1 MRNHSNS
8 SFALNLTSLVLLL
21 SLSLAMI
28 HSKSEVITLTP
39 DTFTDKVIII
49 YNLTLF
55 CICFVFHSD
64 IKILR
69 IHGSIMNAILDY
81 GFFFIS
87 VVSLLCIDK
96 SYVADCIWCIF
107 IYFFFL
113 RRCIFIYLN
122 TQELKIL
129 LFLDSYAVGVLFH

>member
-107 IYFFFL
+107 IY
-113 RRCIFIYLN
+113 LN

>member
-1 MRNHSNS
+1 MRNHSSS

-87 VVSLLCIDK
+87 VVSPSLHRQILCCRLYMMHLHLFEY
-96 SYVADCIWCIF
+96 SRVENFVIF
-107 IYFFFL
+107 WIPML
-113 RRCIFIYLN
+113 
-122 TQELKIL
+122 
-129 LFLDSYAVGVLFH
+129 